1 MIKQLLTTLADVSVT
16 SGGKINPGG
25 VIPKEDPN
33 TVLLGVLNTA
43 YFLGGVAAVIV
54 IVVAGIMYSTS
65 GGDSGK
71 VAQAKDAILYAV
83 VGLVVIILAF
93 TITGFIMGSF

>member
-1 MIKQLLTTLADVSVT
+1 MIKQLLSSLAAVTVS
-16 SGGKINPGG
+16 GNKINPGG
-25 VIPKEDPN
+25 VIPKSDPN
-33 TVLLGVLNTA
+33 TVIVGVLNTA
-43 YFLGGVAAVIV
+43 YFLGGVVAVI
-54 IVVAGIMYSTS
+54 IIIIAGIMYTTS

-93 TITGFIMGSF
+93 VITGFIMRSF